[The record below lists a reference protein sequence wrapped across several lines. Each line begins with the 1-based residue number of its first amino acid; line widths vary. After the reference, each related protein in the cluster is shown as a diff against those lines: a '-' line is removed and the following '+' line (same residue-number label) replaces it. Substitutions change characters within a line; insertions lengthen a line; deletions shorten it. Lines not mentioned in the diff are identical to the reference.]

1 MHNLE
6 EACKGVDIAVL
17 LSGLPKKSTK
27 DFEARSKEMYSAIGR
42 ALNEHA
48 SQHVKVGGLVV
59 LVTDVRPAKE
69 AIQTACVLWME
80 QHVITSAMC
89 PQVVIVPQPASTCA
103 AAVCSAAPRLSP
115 QNITVL
121 SRLAHNR
128 LTQQVPKVTLSEV
141 LVHLADQ
148 ERHDLLHPLNAAIHA
163 ESAAALNRCSQ

>member
-27 DFEARSKEMYSAIGR
+27 DFEARSKEMYSVIGR

-48 SQHVKVGGLVV
+48 SQHVKVGVLVV
-59 LVTDVRPAKE
+59 IVTDVRPAKE
-69 AIQTACVLWME
+69 ALQAACVLGME
-80 QHVITSAMC
+80 QHVINSAMC

-103 AAVCSAAPRLSP
+103 AAVCSAAPRLLP
-115 QNITVL
+115 KNITVL

-128 LTQQVPKVTLSEV
+128 LTQQVPTAPSQNCCCTW
-141 LVHLADQ
+141 ADQ
-148 ERHDLLHPLNAAIHA
+148 E
-163 ESAAALNRCSQ
+163 